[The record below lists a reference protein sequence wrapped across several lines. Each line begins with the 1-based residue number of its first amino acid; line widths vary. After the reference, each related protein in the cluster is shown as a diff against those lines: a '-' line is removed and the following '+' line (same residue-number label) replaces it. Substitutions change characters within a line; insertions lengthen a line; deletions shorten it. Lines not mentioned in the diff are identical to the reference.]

1 MLTSN
6 EGADLCSIPG
16 IDAEYGH
23 PYWVLADPEGRRNK
37 TIMGASPGGGGRA
50 EWGPLHESESAHRR
64 HAPAGAA
71 RAVAQEH
78 LVGCQKAVPMI
89 NGDLA
94 LVGSGTEDGAARGA
108 AGVSR
113 VTPG

>member
-1 MLTSN
+1 MPNMAILTGFLPIRRADAIRQLWALPRVA
-6 EGADLCSIPG
+6 GAAL
-16 IDAEYGH
+16 
-23 PYWVLADPEGRRNK
+23 
-37 TIMGASPGGGGRA
+37 MGA
-50 EWGPLHESESAHRR
+50 LHESESAHRR